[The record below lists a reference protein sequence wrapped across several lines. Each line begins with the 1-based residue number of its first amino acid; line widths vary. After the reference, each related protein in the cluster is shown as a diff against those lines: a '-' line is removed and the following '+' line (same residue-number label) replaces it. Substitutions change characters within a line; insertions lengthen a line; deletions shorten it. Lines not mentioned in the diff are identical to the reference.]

1 MLYVTTTE
9 KSDAF
14 TPPRT
19 FFEDRGPDGGLFVPR
34 QTVPFTLAQLAQLEK
49 LSFGDRIAQILN
61 GFFSARLTGWDVES
75 AIGRCPVKAQSMSH
89 RIIMAELWQNLDGSF
104 DRMERILAEKIRCDG
119 DTLRDPSSWMRIAI
133 RIAVLFATYAELVRA
148 GAADWTENAD
158 VSAVTGDFSWPMAV
172 WYAREMGLPV
182 ANIICSCNEN
192 CALWDLLHHGELK
205 TDAQLIRTTTPL
217 ADVSL
222 PAELERLIFGTLGR
236 GCTEEYLE
244 ICRRG
249 GQYVP
254 PAEQFPVL
262 RSGLFAS
269 VVSRARVD
277 VLISSV
283 YRTNSYIM
291 GPYTALAYGG
301 LTDYRAK
308 TGESR
313 MALILAERAPEQDIS
328 LVAQAMGLSE
338 EQLFTQRN

>member
-34 QTVPFTLAQLAQLEK
+34 QTVSFDLPLLVELETV
-49 LSFGDRIAQILN
+49 SFGDRIARILN
-61 GFFSARLTGWDVES
+61 VFFSVKLTGWDVDS

-89 RIIMAELWQNLDGSF
+89 RIIVAELWQNLDGSF
-104 DRMERILAEKIRCDG
+104 DRLEQILAEKIRCDG
-119 DTLRDPSSWMRIAI
+119 DTLRDPSSWVRISIRIAI
-133 RIAVLFATYAELVRA
+133 LFATYAEFVRS
-148 GAADWTENAD
+148 GAADWTEKVD
-158 VSAVTGDFSWPMAV
+158 ISAVTGDYSWPMAV

-192 CALWDLLHHGELK
+192 CAIWDLLHHGELK

-236 GCTEEYLE
+236 ECTVDYLAT
-244 ICRRG
+244 CRRG
-249 GQYVP
+249 GLYIP
-254 PAEQFPVL
+254 PAEQFDNL

-313 MALILAERAPEQDIS
+313 MALILAERAPEQDIPA
-328 LVAQAMGLSE
+328 VAQAMGLSE
-338 EQLFTQRN
+338 EQLLAQRN